1 MTTLEVLAPMDRW
14 CAPLEEVPDQ
24 VFAGRM
30 LGDGLAIDPVVGL
43 VVAPCAGEVVTVA
56 AGGHAA
62 SIRTAGGIE
71 VLVHVGIDT
80 VQLGGRGFEVLVRQ
94 GQSVAAGDTLLRF
107 DLDAIARAAK
117 SLMTPIVVGLPDG
130 LDLRRRRPPGP
141 VRAGELLFEVAGR
154 AAESPSRTGDSGGET
169 SARILQVMLQH
180 GLHARPAALLAQR
193 IRAVAAQVSIE
204 ANGKRAD
211 ARSVVSIMALGVRY
225 RDSISVQATGT
236 GALAAIEAVTAG
248 LEEAVRAEESAAHA
262 AAPPDEGAAR
272 AATAPERP
280 APGATR
286 TGGDHLAIDGRLKG
300 VVAVAGFAVGVAAR
314 IERPEIVVAELG
326 AGPAHESRELE
337 RARSTVKTRLTR
349 VGEVG
354 AAARREIVAAH
365 VEFLDDPMLN
375 TVAEELIIAGKSAG
389 YAWRAATRKSMAALA
404 ALPDARLRERADD
417 LLDVESHVL
426 LALSGEALPMNL
438 PIPERAILLAD
449 ELLPSELVA
458 LDRRRLTAICLGGGG
473 ATSHVAILAAAM
485 DVPMLV
491 GLGASLRDIAEGAA
505 LIVDADRG
513 VLEMTPAAAELQRA
527 EARVA
532 ARLAER
538 AAERAAAQSECRARD
553 GTRVEVYANVGSVDD
568 AVAAV
573 RNGAEGCGLL
583 RTEFLFIERDTA
595 PSEAE
600 QLEAY
605 QAIADALGGRPLVLR
620 LMDIGGDKPLRY
632 LPLPYEENPALGL
645 RGIRTALWR
654 KDLLRTQLQA
664 ALRVEPAGIV
674 RLLLP
679 MITDVAELRTV
690 RELVNEL
697 REEGGGRAPVELGA
711 MVETPAAA
719 LGAARLLREADFLS
733 IGSNDLTQYTLA
745 MDRGHAELAPRVD
758 ALHPAVLQLIA
769 ATAAG
774 GTEAG
779 KLVAVCGGVAADPIA
794 VPLLIG
800 LGVRELSVVPAAVPG
815 VKGLIRSLSIDV
827 CATLAARCLTLE
839 SAAEVRALVAQ
850 VLSTSGESR

>member
-1 MTTLEVLAPMDRW
+1 MTTLEVLAPMDGW

-94 GQSVAAGDTLLRF
+94 GQSVAAGDMSLRF
-107 DLDAIARAAK
+107 APDASARAAK
-117 SLMTPIVVGLPDG
+117 SLMTPIVVGLADG

-262 AAPPDEGAAR
+262 ATPPGR
-272 AATAPERP
+272 Q
-280 APGATR
+280 APGTTR
-286 TGGDHLAIDGRLKG
+286 AGGDALAIDGRLKG
-300 VVAVAGFAVGVAAR
+300 VVAVAGFAVGIAAR

-337 RARSTVKTRLTR
+337 RARSTVKARLIR

-389 YAWRAATRKSMAALA
+389 YAWR
-404 ALPDARLRERADD
+404 
-417 LLDVESHVL
+417 
-426 LALSGEALPMNL
+426 
-438 PIPERAILLAD
+438 
-449 ELLPSELVA
+449 
-458 LDRRRLTAICLGGGG
+458 
-473 ATSHVAILAAAM
+473 
-485 DVPMLV
+485 
-491 GLGASLRDIAEGAA
+491 
-505 LIVDADRG
+505 
-513 VLEMTPAAAELQRA
+513 
-527 EARVA
+527 
-532 ARLAER
+532 
-538 AAERAAAQSECRARD
+538 
-553 GTRVEVYANVGSVDD
+553 
-568 AVAAV
+568 
-573 RNGAEGCGLL
+573 
-583 RTEFLFIERDTA
+583 
-595 PSEAE
+595 
-600 QLEAY
+600 
-605 QAIADALGGRPLVLR
+605 
-620 LMDIGGDKPLRY
+620 
-632 LPLPYEENPALGL
+632 
-645 RGIRTALWR
+645 
-654 KDLLRTQLQA
+654 
-664 ALRVEPAGIV
+664 
-674 RLLLP
+674 
-679 MITDVAELRTV
+679 
-690 RELVNEL
+690 
-697 REEGGGRAPVELGA
+697 
-711 MVETPAAA
+711 
-719 LGAARLLREADFLS
+719 
-733 IGSNDLTQYTLA
+733 
-745 MDRGHAELAPRVD
+745 
-758 ALHPAVLQLIA
+758 
-769 ATAAG
+769 
-774 GTEAG
+774 
-779 KLVAVCGGVAADPIA
+779 
-794 VPLLIG
+794 
-800 LGVRELSVVPAAVPG
+800 
-815 VKGLIRSLSIDV
+815 
-827 CATLAARCLTLE
+827 
-839 SAAEVRALVAQ
+839 
-850 VLSTSGESR
+850 